1 MSRLNKHDRLA
12 ILELAT
18 EIASESAQNPNI
30 VWMIEFQ
37 EQLVETLYRKMTD
50 LIERDLE
57 IAAEEEDEDE
67 DDDDDDDEEEE
78 EEEEEKGGA
87 AAEESEA
94 AELEHDEIKKK
105 AKQKKAMKAA

>member
-50 LIERDLE
+50 LIDRDLE
-57 IAAEEEDEDE
+57 IAAEE
-67 DDDDDDDEEEE
+67 DDDDDEDED
-78 EEEEEKGGA
+78 EEEEKEDA
-87 AAEESEA
+87 TAEESEA

-105 AKQKKAMKAA
+105 AKQKKAKKAA

>member
-50 LIERDLE
+50 LIECDLE
-57 IAAEEEDEDE
+57 IAAEED

-78 EEEEEKGGA
+78 EEKEEDA

-105 AKQKKAMKAA
+105 AKQKKAKKAA

>member
-1 MSRLNKHDRLA
+1 MSRLTKHDRLA

-50 LIERDLE
+50 LIECDLE
-57 IAAEEEDEDE
+57 IAAEEDDE
-67 DDDDDDDEEEE
+67 DDEDDEEKED
-78 EEEEEKGGA
+78 A